1 MAIDFGTFTYTS
13 DKSIKYKIRMSVA
26 TAGLQD
32 PASPTDAQ
40 TVDES
45 VQVGSNRRSLGLH
58 ARGLRLS
65 RPVGT
70 APNIFARTTFMP
82 ICTQAQYA
90 TIQIGTTFT
99 VNGVEYKVSKKVP
112 EVAN

>member
-13 DKSIKYKIRMSVA
+13 DKEVGYKIRMSVA
-26 TAGLQD
+26 TAALQD
-32 PASPTDAQ
+32 PASPSQPA

-65 RPVGT
+65 RLVGT
-70 APNIFARTTFMP
+70 APNTFSRTTFMP
-82 ICTQAQYA
+82 ICTLAQYT
-90 TIQIGTTFT
+90 TIQIGTELT
-99 VNGVEYKVSKKVP
+99 VNGVAYRVSKKVP
-112 EVAN
+112 EIAN